1 MNDFA
6 WRRLYPFADQELRVG
21 GWRYHYFDEGSGEP
35 LLCVH
40 GNPTWSFY
48 WRRLPR
54 AFGERYR
61 VVAPDH
67 LGCGLSDKPAEFSY
81 TLAGHIDNL
90 VELVERLDLRQV
102 TLVAHDWGGA
112 IGMGAALRLPER
124 FSRFVLMNTAAF
136 RAPWMPWRIR
146 ACRAPVLGTLAIR
159 GMNAFAR
166 AALHMAT
173 ERGLDA
179 DIRAGLIAPYGNWR
193 ERIAIDRFVK
203 DIPMTPAHQSYAT
216 LMKIEQGL
224 ARFRNHPMLLVWGM
238 KDWCFSPHF
247 LRRFQE
253 FFPAAETLE
262 IADAGHY
269 VMEDSH
275 ETILPALVDF
285 LERHPVTADST
296 CASTGEASGA

>member
-1 MNDFA
+1 
-6 WRRLYPFADQELRVG
+6 
-21 GWRYHYFDEGSGEP
+21 
-35 LLCVH
+35 
-40 GNPTWSFY
+40 
-48 WRRLPR
+48 
-54 AFGERYR
+54 

-67 LGCGLSDKPAEFSY
+67 LGCGLSDKPADYPY

-90 VELVERLDLRQV
+90 VELIERLDLRQV

-146 ACRAPVLGTLAIR
+146 ACRVPVIGTLAIR

-193 ERIAIDRFVK
+193 DRIAIDRFVK
-203 DIPMTPAHQSYAT
+203 DIPMTPAHRSYAT

-253 FFPAAETLE
+253 LFPAAEMLE

-269 VMEDSH
+269 VMEDAH
-275 ETILPALVDF
+275 ETIVPALVDF
-285 LERHPVTADST
+285 LERHPVAAGASCALTGGAQDS
-296 CASTGEASGA
+296 